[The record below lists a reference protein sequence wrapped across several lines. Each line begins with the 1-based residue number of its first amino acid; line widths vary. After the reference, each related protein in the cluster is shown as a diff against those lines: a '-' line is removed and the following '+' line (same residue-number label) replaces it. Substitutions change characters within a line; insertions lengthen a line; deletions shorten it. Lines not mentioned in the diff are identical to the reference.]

1 MSQRDKTKHPDY
13 VPAWKSPWV
22 WGIGLGITTMLGA
35 NITMI
40 MIGTNS
46 HPGLVIGEYYD
57 KGKYYFEN
65 ENKRKADLER
75 LGWVMEIQKPAKA
88 VANTAQQYAVQ
99 VKGKDGYPLP
109 HAKATLELFRPSDSK
124 QDFSVPLKDLGNG
137 LYGADVVLR
146 QPGKWDLIVTVSK
159 GEDKLDLAERISVE
173 K

>member
-1 MSQRDKTKHPDY
+1 MNRQDKTKHPDY

-22 WGIGLGITTMLGA
+22 WGIGLGIMTMLGA

-65 ENKRKADLER
+65 ENKRKADMER
-75 LGWVMEIQKPAKA
+75 LGWVMELQKPAQA
-88 VANTAQQYAVQ
+88 VEHQPQPYAVL

-109 HAKATLELFRPSDSK
+109 HAQATLEAFRPSDSK

-137 LYGADVVLR
+137 LYGADIAFS
-146 QPGKWDLIVTVSK
+146 QPGKWDVIVTVSK
-159 GEDKLDLAERISVE
+159 GEDKLDIAERINIG